1 MRIHSSTMYLKI
13 GVRTE
18 VMAVKMLP
26 CHSFDPLATRH
37 HDETTASTDSESRV
51 ASTST
56 GIAKSGK

>member
-1 MRIHSSTMYLKI
+1 MYLKI